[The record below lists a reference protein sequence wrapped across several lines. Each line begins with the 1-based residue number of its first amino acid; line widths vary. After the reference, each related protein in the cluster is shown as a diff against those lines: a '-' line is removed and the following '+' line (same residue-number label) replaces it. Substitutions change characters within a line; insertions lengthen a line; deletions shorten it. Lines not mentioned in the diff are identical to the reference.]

1 MFLHAVFGWFQ
12 DSFAGVEQE
21 SAYNLSVGYIK
32 GAEEAGTGAKLML
45 NIMAKFSNA
54 RKQPHCIIK

>member
-12 DSFAGVEQE
+12 DSFIGIERE
-21 SAYNLSVGYIK
+21 SAYNLSAGYIR
-32 GAEEAGTGAKLML
+32 GAEQAGAGAALIL
-45 NIMAKFSNA
+45 NVMTQFSNA